1 MKVVASYNI
10 KGGVGKTAASVNLAF
25 AAAAAGRRTLLWD
38 LDPQGASSYYFRVK
52 PKVRGGGRAL
62 LHKGPGLERA
72 VKASDWP
79 RLDIVPAD
87 FSCRHLDLV
96 LQEAKRPGKRL
107 RKVLRPLAAEY
118 DLVILDCPPSVS
130 LLSEGVMGAA
140 DCLLVPV
147 IPTPLSLRA
156 YRQLRRLCRELEL
169 PKGLLTPFFSMA
181 DRRRRLHREV
191 VADFAGRHPEVLR
204 SYIPYAS
211 VVEQMGS
218 RRAPVLA
225 FAPASPAGRAYRQLW
240 EELARHTGI

>member
-1 MKVVASYNI
+1 MKVIASYNI

-62 LHKGPGLERA
+62 LHKGAALEEA

-87 FSCRHLDLV
+87 FTCRHLDLV
-96 LQEAKRPGKRL
+96 LQEVKRPGRRM

-169 PKGLLTPFFSMA
+169 AAGLLTPFFSMV

-218 RRAPVLA
+218 RRTPVLA
-225 FAPASPAGRAYRQLW
+225 FAPASPAGRAFRQLW